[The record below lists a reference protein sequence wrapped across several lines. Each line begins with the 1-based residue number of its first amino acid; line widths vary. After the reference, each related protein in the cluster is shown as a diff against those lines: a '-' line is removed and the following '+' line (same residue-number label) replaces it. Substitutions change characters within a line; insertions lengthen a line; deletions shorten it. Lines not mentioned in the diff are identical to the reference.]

1 MSHQDR
7 REPLP
12 KGYQYGD
19 AGGGARTILL
29 EADEFIIG
37 ELPKGTTVHQKRWR
51 PLHEN
56 AAAQLARLT
65 VQEDEEARDLMEA
78 NGILREGQH

>member
-19 AGGGARTILL
+19 ARNVGVHPGDPRAVGAGQTGRTIAVDLRTGTITRDWNVI
-29 EADEFIIG
+29 EG
-37 ELPKGTTVHQKRWR
+37 ES
-51 PLHEN
+51 
-56 AAAQLARLT
+56 
-65 VQEDEEARDLMEA
+65 
-78 NGILREGQH
+78 